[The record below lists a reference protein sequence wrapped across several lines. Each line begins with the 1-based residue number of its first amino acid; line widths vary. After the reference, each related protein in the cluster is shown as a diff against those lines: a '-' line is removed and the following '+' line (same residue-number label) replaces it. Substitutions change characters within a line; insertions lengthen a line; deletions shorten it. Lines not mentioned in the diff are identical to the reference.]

1 MAQYPYLQPRL
12 KQQHSRGFTIVEVM
26 VAAFILI
33 VGLVSVAGLLG
44 STLGGTARSGYMN
57 QAATLAT
64 EKLEDLNRFP
74 TADPDVA
81 AGGDLASDQV
91 TGNIPYYDEVYFS
104 PSQGALQETVG
115 SLDAN
120 GSTQYQTVSYTPDG
134 HITTSA
140 ATATGPST
148 DGQIAFKRRW
158 IVEQNVPVTGVRRVT
173 VLVTLENTMLHP
185 PVTFQMSMVRP

>member
-1 MAQYPYLQPRL
+1 MTTRPLAPAELAPAIRQKAMLALSLLALCTLGLCLSASAQ
-12 KQQHSRGFTIVEVM
+12 K
-26 VAAFILI
+26 AAFTTFDPP
-33 VGLVSVAGLLG
+33 GSVETIPN
-44 STLGGTARSGYMN
+44 STNLSG
-57 QAATLAT
+57 AI
-64 EKLEDLNRFP
+64 
-74 TADPDVA
+74 
-81 AGGDLASDQV
+81 
-91 TGNIPYYDEVYFS
+91 TGFYF
-104 PSQGALQETVG
+104 
-115 SLDAN
+115 DAN
-120 GSTQYQTVSYTPDG
+120 FLGHSFLRSPDG